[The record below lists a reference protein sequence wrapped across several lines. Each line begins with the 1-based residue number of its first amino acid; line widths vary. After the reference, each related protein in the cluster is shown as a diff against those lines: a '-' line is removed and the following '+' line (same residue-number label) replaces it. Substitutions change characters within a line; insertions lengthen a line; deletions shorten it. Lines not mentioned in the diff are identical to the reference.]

1 MKLTTQRLKKLIKE
15 ELEGLEE
22 AAGQMIYLLV
32 YSGYDFSEVTHAFSS
47 RESAQTMADQLNAE
61 HEDDPV
67 GYEIQEIQLMD

>member
-1 MKLTTQRLKKLIKE
+1 MKLTSQRLKRLIKE

-47 RESAQTMADQLNAE
+47 RESAQAMADQLNAE

>member
-1 MKLTTQRLKKLIKE
+1 MKLTAQRIKKLIRE

-32 YSGYDFSEVTHAFSS
+32 YSGYDFAEVTHAFSS
-47 RESAQTMADQLNAE
+47 RESAQAMADKMNAE

-67 GYEIQEIQLMD
+67 GYDIQEIQLMD